1 MTLITRI
8 RRLSV
13 PKTVSRRRDRAHP
26 ASMPMRLQR
35 YLIASAGAFAVS
47 LLALTGAAG
56 ALAQS
61 FPGKAVTIV
70 VPFAPG
76 SVTDQAARAFADDFS
91 VELKTPVIVDNR
103 PGAAQSIAGAMVARA
118 PADGH
123 TLFFANLPAIVPP
136 SIQSKLPYVGIRDF
150 APVANV
156 LSFGFVLF
164 TSPNL
169 PARNLQEFIALLKAD
184 PSKYSFASGGVA
196 SPPHVIGEMFNIQ
209 IGVKTLHVPYKG
221 ANQVLPE
228 LMSDRISYAFLPT
241 GGMEFARSGKVKSF
255 AVAAD
260 KRDADFPELKT
271 FTEAGLPGFNAR
283 ASFVLVAPKQT
294 PADVLAKLNAAA
306 NKVLSGSNFYPKVK
320 SIGGVEVSSPA
331 TSAQVGSL
339 IAAEEARW
347 DAVVKKASIVLE

>member
-1 MTLITRI
+1 MTPITRI
-8 RRLSV
+8 RRLSIANI
-13 PKTVSRRRDRAHP
+13 VSRRTDATCPVRVP
-26 ASMPMRLQR
+26 GMPRRRFM
-35 YLIASAGAFAVS
+35 ASATAFAMS
-47 LLALTGAAG
+47 LLVSVGSGA

-61 FPGKAVTIV
+61 FPSKAVTIV

-91 VELKTPVIVDNR
+91 TELKTPVIVDNR
-103 PGAAQSIAGAMVARA
+103 PGAAQSIAGTIVARA

-123 TLFFANLPAIVPP
+123 TLLFANLPAIVPQ
-136 SIQSKLPYVGIRDF
+136 SIQSKLPYTGIRDF

-169 PARNLQEFIALLKAD
+169 PAKNLQEFIALVKAN

-209 IGVKTLHVPYKG
+209 IGVKTLHVPFKG

-228 LMSDRISYAFLPT
+228 LMADRISYAFLPT
-241 GGMEFARSGKVKSF
+241 GGMEFSRSGKVKSF

-260 KRDADFPELKT
+260 KRDSDFPELPT

-294 PADVLAKLNAAA
+294 PVDVVAKLNAAA

-320 SIGGVEVSSPA
+320 SIGGVEVSGPA
-331 TSAQVGSL
+331 TSAQVGAL
-339 IAAEEARW
+339 ITAEEARW
-347 DAVVKKASIVLE
+347 DAVVTKAGIVLE

>member
-8 RRLSV
+8 RPPHPANSDM
-13 PKTVSRRRDRAHP
+13 PRRRW
-26 ASMPMRLQR
+26 
-35 YLIASAGAFAVS
+35 IASASAIALGC
-47 LLALTGAAG
+47 LALAGTGAA
-56 ALAQS
+56 LAQA
-61 FPGKAVTIV
+61 FPAKAVTIV

-76 SVTDQAARAFADDFS
+76 SVTDQAARAFADDLS
-91 VELKTPVIVDNR
+91 AELKTPVIVDNR

-136 SIQSKLPYVGIRDF
+136 SIQSKLPYNGVRDF
-150 APVANV
+150 APVSNV

-164 TSPNL
+164 TSPNV
-169 PARNLQEFIALLKAD
+169 PARNLQEFIALVKAN
-184 PSKYSFASGGVA
+184 PGKYTFASGGVA

-260 KRDADFPELKT
+260 RRDGDFPELPT

-294 PADVLAKLNAAA
+294 PSDVLAKLNAAA
-306 NKVLSGSNFYPKVK
+306 NKVLSGGNFYPKVK
-320 SIGGVEVSSPA
+320 SIGGVEVAAPA
-331 TSAQVGSL
+331 TPAQVASS

-347 DAVVKKASIVLE
+347 DAVVKKAGIVLE

>member
-1 MTLITRI
+1 MTPIA
-8 RRLSV
+8 RL
-13 PKTVSRRRDRAHP
+13 RRRSMAH
-26 ASMPMRLQR
+26 AL
-35 YLIASAGAFAVS
+35 S
-47 LLALTGAAG
+47 LLALAGTGS
-56 ALAQS
+56 ALAQA
-61 FPGKAVTIV
+61 FPGKPVTIV

-103 PGAAQSIAGAMVARA
+103 PGAAQSIAGTLVARA

-136 SIQSKLPYVGIRDF
+136 SIQSKLPYTGIRDF

-164 TSPNL
+164 TSPTV
-169 PARNLQEFIALLKAD
+169 PARNLQEFIGLLKAN

-228 LMSDRISYAFLPT
+228 LMADRISYAFLPT
-241 GGMEFARSGKVKSF
+241 GGMEFVRGGKLKSF

-260 KRDADFPELKT
+260 KRDADFPDLPT
-271 FTEAGLPGFNAR
+271 FTEAGLPGFHAR

-294 PADVLAKLNAAA
+294 PADVVARLNAAA
-306 NKVLSGSNFYPKVK
+306 NKVLGGSNFYPKVR
-320 SIGGVEVSSPA
+320 SIGGVEVSAPA
-331 TSAQVGSL
+331 TPAQVGSA

-347 DAVVKKASIVLE
+347 DAVVKKAGIALE

>member
-1 MTLITRI
+1 MTPNTCIHRPA
-8 RRLSV
+8 V
-13 PKTVSRRRDRAHP
+13 PNTLSRRTAC
-26 ASMPMRLQR
+26 
-35 YLIASAGAFAVS
+35 AVA
-47 LLALTGAAG
+47 LLALAGAGG

-76 SVTDQAARAFADDFS
+76 SVTDQAARAFADDLS

-164 TSPNL
+164 TSPNV
-169 PARNLQEFIALLKAD
+169 PARNLQEFIALLKAN

-209 IGVKTLHVPYKG
+209 IGVKTLHVPYRG

-260 KRDADFPELKT
+260 KRDADFPELPT

-320 SIGGVEVSSPA
+320 SIGGVEVAKPA

-347 DAVVKKASIVLE
+347 DEVVKKAGIVLE

>member
-1 MTLITRI
+1 MTLNTCIHRPAVASTI
-8 RRLSV
+8 
-13 PKTVSRRRDRAHP
+13 SRRTAC
-26 ASMPMRLQR
+26 A
-35 YLIASAGAFAVS
+35 AA
-47 LLALTGAAG
+47 LLALAGASG

-70 VPFAPG
+70 VPFAAG
-76 SVTDQAARAFADDFS
+76 SVTDQAARAFADGLS

-164 TSPNL
+164 TSPNV
-169 PARNLQEFIALLKAD
+169 PARNLQEFIALLKAN
-184 PSKYSFASGGVA
+184 PSKYTFASGGFA
-196 SPPHVIGEMFNIQ
+196 SPPHVIGEMFNTQ

-255 AVAAD
+255 AVAAGR
-260 KRDADFPELKT
+260 RDTDFPELPT

-306 NKVLSGSNFYPKVK
+306 NKVLSGSTFYPRVK
-320 SIGGVEVSSPA
+320 SIGGVEVSPPA
-331 TSAQVGSL
+331 TPAQVASL

-347 DAVVKKASIVLE
+347 DAVVKKAGIVLE

>member
-1 MTLITRI
+1 MTPITRTP
-8 RRLSV
+8 RPSATR
-13 PKTVSRRRDRAHP
+13 TVSRR
-26 ASMPMRLQR
+26 
-35 YLIASAGAFAVS
+35 SACAVA
-47 LLALTGAAG
+47 LLALAGAG
-56 ALAQS
+56 SALAQQ
-61 FPGKAVTIV
+61 FPARAVTIV

-76 SVTDQAARAFADDFS
+76 SVTDQAARAFADDLS
-91 VELKTPVIVDNR
+91 TELKTPVIVDNR

-136 SIQSKLPYVGIRDF
+136 SIQSKLPYTGIRDF

-164 TSPNL
+164 TSPNV
-169 PARNLQEFIALLKAD
+169 PARNLQEFIALLKAN
-184 PSKYSFASGGVA
+184 PAKYTFASGGVA

-228 LMSDRISYAFLPT
+228 LMADRISYAFLPT
-241 GGMEFARSGKVKSF
+241 GGMEFARAGKVKSF

-260 KRDADFPELKT
+260 RRDGDFPELPT

-294 PADVLAKLNAAA
+294 PADVVAKLNAAA
-306 NKVLSGSNFYPKVK
+306 NKVLAGSNFYPKVK
-320 SIGGVEVSSPA
+320 SIGGVQVYPPA
-331 TSAQVGSL
+331 TSAQAGAI

-347 DAVVKKASIVLE
+347 DDVVKKAGIVLE

>member
-1 MTLITRI
+1 MTPNTCIH
-8 RRLSV
+8 RLAV
-13 PKTVSRRRDRAHP
+13 AKTFSRRTAC
-26 ASMPMRLQR
+26 A
-35 YLIASAGAFAVS
+35 AA
-47 LLALTGAAG
+47 LLALAGASG

-136 SIQSKLPYVGIRDF
+136 TIQSKLPYTGIRDF

-164 TSPNL
+164 TSPTV
-169 PARNLQEFIALLKAD
+169 PARNLQEFIALLKAN
-184 PSKYSFASGGVA
+184 PAKYTFASGGVA

-260 KRDADFPELKT
+260 KRDGDFPELPT

-306 NKVLSGSNFYPKVK
+306 NKVLSGSNFYPRVK
-320 SIGGVEVSSPA
+320 SIGGVEVSKPA
-331 TSAQVGSL
+331 TSAQVGSI

-347 DAVVKKASIVLE
+347 DDVVKKAGIVLE